1 MLTEPMTLYKLMNL
15 YMLKQVN
22 FPLTNAQLTN
32 FFTEHEY
39 TTYFTLQQALNEL
52 EDAGLVHKEASHN
65 STRYDI
71 TKEGEE
77 TLNFFGKNISSAIIE
92 DMDQYL
98 KENKFR
104 LREEVGTTADFY
116 RGTNQDYIV
125 HCEVRENKTTLI
137 RLDLSVPDKEQAETM
152 CNAWKTKSQEIYAH
166 VMRTSCPEPA
176 SKACRYSRQLSRSL
190 PVLPATA
197 PPLSILSYTD
207 MICSFSSS
215 SICLALSPGFF
226 SQMSYTVPASLYP
239 SPRFRMTQSLVSP
252 AFFRRWIL
260 AIMNRLSRSASFF
273 WEARCSL
280 SPACVSAPAF
290 PAFCL

>member
-65 STRYDI
+65 STRYD
-71 TKEGEE
+71 TTREGEE

-116 RGTNQDYIV
+116 KGTNQDTV
-125 HCEVRENKTTLI
+125 KSAKI
-137 RLDLSVPDKEQAETM
+137 RRPLSGWIYPSLTGSRQKPCAIPGKQKAR
-152 CNAWKTKSQEIYAH
+152 KS
-166 VMRTSCPEPA
+166 MPTSCGHFYPDLL
-176 SKACRYSRQLSRSL
+176 CRCVPWR
-190 PVLPATA
+190 VLRRDVCV
-197 PPLSILSYTD
+197 PLCSIH
-207 MICSFSSS
+207 
-215 SICLALSPGFF
+215 
-226 SQMSYTVPASLYP
+226 
-239 SPRFRMTQSLVSP
+239 RK
-252 AFFRRWIL
+252 
-260 AIMNRLSRSASFF
+260 
-273 WEARCSL
+273 
-280 SPACVSAPAF
+280 AF
-290 PAFCL
+290 PLKRDLFQ

>member
-71 TKEGEE
+71 TREGEE

-116 RGTNQDYIV
+116 KGTNQDST
-125 HCEVRENKTTLI
+125 VRSARI
-137 RLDLSVPDKEQAETM
+137 RRPLSVWICPSLTGSRPKPCAIPGKQKAR
-152 CNAWKTKSQEIYAH
+152 KS
-166 VMRTSCPEPA
+166 MPTSCGHFYPDLL
-176 SKACRYSRQLSRSL
+176 CRCVPWR
-190 PVLPATA
+190 VLHRDVCV
-197 PPLSILSYTD
+197 PLCSIH
-207 MICSFSSS
+207 
-215 SICLALSPGFF
+215 
-226 SQMSYTVPASLYP
+226 
-239 SPRFRMTQSLVSP
+239 RK
-252 AFFRRWIL
+252 
-260 AIMNRLSRSASFF
+260 
-273 WEARCSL
+273 
-280 SPACVSAPAF
+280 AF
-290 PAFCL
+290 PLKRDLFQ